1 MIKTL
6 LCLFLSGVFAFMGLS
21 AYESSDALPMK
32 QWLAYYSA
40 YQTMK
45 STGTLDD
52 KNKLVLLNR
61 LCLLY
66 PDRAAIYK
74 AEFKVQFG
82 DLEKQQEEKAA
93 KEEAAAAKEK
103 EDAAIAERRREQLSE
118 AKNRLEQEIQEK
130 KQEIQ
135 KRQTQKQTTTTPK
148 ASDTSTSTR

>member
-74 AEFKVQFG
+74 AEFKGQFG

-118 AKNRLEQEIQEK
+118 AKNRLEQEIQ
-130 KQEIQ
+130 

>member
-74 AEFKVQFG
+74 AEFKGQFG

-118 AKNRLEQEIQEK
+118 VRNGKHRNKRRLHQRQAIRVPLRAKAYNKNPVRLK
-130 KQEIQ
+130 
-135 KRQTQKQTTTTPK
+135 T
-148 ASDTSTSTR
+148 